1 MFFQPKHFTKKGGI
15 MFRWRISVFLGVIS
29 ILTFLQIA
37 AYAQSISVTICKQVN
52 ASKTAPI
59 DPTDRF
65 GPDQPELH
73 AIAVLKDA
81 AKGTVVKG
89 TWVSVDAIAQPNYP
103 IDSVVVQLPEK
114 GDTQVHFSLSR
125 PTNGWPLGNYKLDV
139 YLNDKLVSTTP
150 FSIK

>member
-1 MFFQPKHFTKKGGI
+1 
-15 MFRWRISVFLGVIS
+15 MFRLRISVLLAVVS
-29 ILTFLQIA
+29 ILSFLEIA
-37 AYAQSISVTICKQVN
+37 ANAESISVTICKQVN

-65 GPDQPELH
+65 GTDQPELH

-103 IDSVVVQLPEK
+103 IDSVVVQLPER
-114 GDTQVHFSLSR
+114 GDTQVHFSLAR
-125 PTNGWPLGNYKLDV
+125 PTNGWPVGNYKLDV
-139 YLNDKLVSTTP
+139 YVNDQLVSSTP

>member
-1 MFFQPKHFTKKGGI
+1 V
-15 MFRWRISVFLGVIS
+15 FRWRISVFLGFIS
-29 ILTFLQIA
+29 ILSFLQVA
-37 AYAQSISVTICKQVN
+37 SYAQSISVTICKQVN

-65 GPDQPELH
+65 GTDQPELH

-81 AKGTVVKG
+81 AKGTVVNG
-89 TWVSVDAIAQPNYP
+89 MWVSIDAIAQPDYP
-103 IDSVVVQLPEK
+103 IDSVSVQLPEK

-125 PTNGWPLGNYKLDV
+125 PTNGWPVGNYKLDV
-139 YLNDKLVSTTP
+139 YLNDNLVSTTP